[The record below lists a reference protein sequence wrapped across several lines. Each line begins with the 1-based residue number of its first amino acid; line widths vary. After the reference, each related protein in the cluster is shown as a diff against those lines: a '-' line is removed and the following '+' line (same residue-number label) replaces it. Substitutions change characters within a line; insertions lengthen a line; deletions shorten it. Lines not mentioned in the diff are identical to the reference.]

1 VIVVDTGPLVAALD
15 ADDADHERCLDLLET
30 RQGTLLV
37 PGPVLT
43 EVCWLLERER
53 GTDAEAAFLE
63 AIARGELELVAVTT
77 ADLQRMADLVRQY
90 ADLPL
95 GAVDAS
101 VVAVAERLDVTEVA
115 TLDLRHF
122 TVVRPVHVTS
132 FELLP
137 SS

>member
-15 ADDADHERCLDLLET
+15 ADDADHDRCLRLLET
-30 RQGTLLV
+30 HHGALLV

-53 GTDAEAAFLE
+53 GTESEAAFLE
-63 AIARGELELVAVTT
+63 SIAQGELDLVAVTA

-101 VVAVAERLDVTEVA
+101 VIAVAERLNVNEIA

-122 TVVRPVHVTS
+122 TVVRPAHVESLT
-132 FELLP
+132 LLP
-137 SS
+137 SP

>member
-1 VIVVDTGPLVAALD
+1 MIVVDTGPLVAALN
-15 ADDADHERCLDLLET
+15 ADDNDHARCLRLLET
-30 RQGTLLV
+30 HQGRLLV

-53 GTDAEAAFLE
+53 GTEAEAAFLE
-63 AIARGELELVAVTT
+63 ALAQGELDLVAVTT
-77 ADLQRMADLVRQY
+77 ADVQRMADLVRQY

-101 VVAVAERLDVTEVA
+101 VIAIAERLGVTEVA

-122 TVVRPVHVTS
+122 TVVRPSHVRSLT
-132 FELLP
+132 LLP
-137 SS
+137 

>member
-1 VIVVDTGPLVAALD
+1 MIVVDTGPLVAALD
-15 ADDADHERCLDLLET
+15 ADDADHERCLHLLESH
-30 RQGTLLV
+30 QGRLFV

-53 GTDAEAAFLE
+53 GTDAEASFLE
-63 AIARGELELVAVTT
+63 AIARGELELMAVT
-77 ADLQRMADLVRQY
+77 ASDVQRMAELVRQY

-101 VVAVAERLDVTEVA
+101 VVAVAERLRVTEVA

-122 TVVRPVHVTS
+122 TVVRPAHVPVFT
-132 FELLP
+132 LLP
-137 SS
+137 A